1 MNIKGIAINA
11 DASVIDGSLSALA
24 RELDYYQE
32 QGFSHVELSPH
43 GVGAI
48 YGGRLNRARVTEVKA
63 VLARYPFRYTVH
75 GPNPLNLMA
84 KDATNQLGFIASLE
98 FTAAVNAEIMVYHA
112 GRYIPEED
120 FLLATRHNPTPKE
133 RASMWQQECSQ
144 LREMGQLAVQ
154 YGITI
159 AVENARPYS
168 NIPDYCYAESLEG
181 LAKLVSEVN
190 HSQIGVTLDTGH
202 AYLAACHYGYDL
214 LQSVSQLAPHVRH
227 IHLHDNFGLA
237 STSWERKQYEMAS
250 MGRGDMHMPIG
261 WGDVPAREI
270 VRRLPDYCGVITV
283 ELRPRYREQYRQAM
297 LAAQALVELSDR
309 CVS

>member
-11 DASVIDGSLSALA
+11 DASVIDGSLSALK
-24 RELDYYQE
+24 RELDYYQD

-48 YGGRLNRARVTEVKA
+48 YNGRLDRARLNEVKA
-63 VLARYPFRYTVH
+63 VLDRYPFCYTVH

-84 KDATNQLGFIASLE
+84 KDPVHRLGFIASLE
-98 FTAAVNAEIMVYHA
+98 FTAAVNAEVMVYHA

-120 FLLATRHNPTPKE
+120 FLLVPRDNPTPKE
-133 RASMWQQECSQ
+133 RAGMWQQECVLLQ
-144 LREMGQLAVQ
+144 EMGQLAGQLGVS
-154 YGITI
+154 I

-168 NIPDYCYAESLEG
+168 NISDYCYAESLAG
-181 LAKLVSEVN
+181 LLKMVKEVN
-190 HSQIGVTLDTGH
+190 HSQVGVTLDTGH
-202 AYLAACHYGYDL
+202 AYLAARHYGYDL
-214 LQSVSQLAPHVRH
+214 LQGVSHLASYVRH
-227 IHLHDNFGLA
+227 IHLHDNFGNA

-250 MGRGDMHMPIG
+250 VGRGDMHMPIG

-270 VRRLPDYCGVITV
+270 LSRLPNYRGVITV
-283 ELRPRYREQYRQAM
+283 ELRPRYREHCRQTL
-297 LAAQALVELSDR
+297 LAVKNLLNISKR